1 MAVSPAPDGKAVGD
15 PSDSTDTT
23 PTGSGTQRAPGAR
36 GPLWLLV
43 AVFAVVLGCLVASL
57 VALGRAGWSVD
68 DLVDDQR
75 NPQTQRDQV
84 MAVARSFVTQF
95 SSYGPEDLD
104 DDNRMPD
111 YVDRVEKF
119 LTAKFATTFQAS
131 VAFAEQ
137 TVAQQRATRLGE
149 VYAVAVS
156 RLDEDSAR
164 VLVAGRDSISVPN
177 PKKPEEL
184 LPYSDQPFRYEVEL
198 VLTRGEWLVDNF
210 GVVGTLDGEVPED
223 PSTEAPGSGRPSQSP
238 SGGERK

>member
-1 MAVSPAPDGKAVGD
+1 MAVPPAPDGKAVGD
-15 PSDSTDTT
+15 PSDSTATT
-23 PTGSGTQRAPGAR
+23 PTEPDSKAAPGR
-36 GPLWLLV
+36 GPAWLLV
-43 AVFAVVLGCLVASL
+43 AVLAVVLGCLLASL

-68 DLVDDQR
+68 DLVDDQQ

-104 DDNRMPD
+104 DQNKMPE

-119 LTAKFATTFQAS
+119 LTAKFATTFESS
-131 VAFAEQ
+131 VTFAEQ

-164 VLVAGRDSISVPN
+164 VLVAGRDSISVPDPKN
-177 PKKPEEL
+177 PDEL
-184 LPYSDQPFRYEVEL
+184 LPYSDQPFRYEVDL
-198 VLTRGEWLVDNF
+198 VLTEGEWLVDNF
-210 GVVGTLDGEVPED
+210 GVVGTLDGQVPED
-223 PSTEAPGSGRPSQSP
+223 RPTEAPSSEQPTQ
-238 SGGERK
+238 GGGDQE